1 MDFTS
6 YLIDKML
13 VLVPVLY
20 IIGMM
25 IKSTPKVK
33 DWLIPWIILGLG
45 LIGAVGI
52 GITAGIPI
60 VDAIIQGILVAGV
73 TVFTNQ
79 LIMQTKEKELDRKL
93 PAL

>member
-25 IKSTPKVK
+25 IKSTPAVK
-33 DWLIPWIILGLG
+33 DWLIPWILLGLG
-45 LIGAVGI
+45 LVGAVAI
-52 GITAGIPI
+52 GITTGVPI
-60 VDAIIQGILVAGV
+60 VDAVIQGILVTGV
-73 TVFTNQ
+73 TVLTNQ
-79 LIMQTKEKELDRKL
+79 LIIQTKAKN
-93 PAL
+93 

>member
-25 IKSTPKVK
+25 VKSTPKVK

-79 LIMQTKEKELDRKL
+79 LIMQTTEKE
-93 PAL
+93 

>member
-25 IKSTPKVK
+25 IKSTPAVK

-60 VDAIIQGILVAGV
+60 VDAIIQGILVTGV
-73 TVFTNQ
+73 TVLTNQ
-79 LIMQTKEKELDRKL
+79 LIIQTKAKN
-93 PAL
+93 

>member
-1 MDFTS
+1 MDFTN

-13 VLVPVLY
+13 ILVPVLY

-33 DWLIPWIILGLG
+33 DWLIPWILLVLG
-45 LIGAVGI
+45 LIGAIAI
-52 GITAGIPI
+52 GITANIPL
-60 VDAIIQGILVAGV
+60 VDAIIQGILVTGV

-79 LIMQTKEKELDRKL
+79 LIVQTKAKE
-93 PAL
+93 

>member
-13 VLVPVLY
+13 ILVPVLY

-45 LIGAVGI
+45 LIGAVAI
-52 GITAGIPI
+52 GLSAGIPV
-60 VDAIIQGILVAGV
+60 VDAVIQGVLVAGV

-79 LIMQTKEKELDRKL
+79 LVTQTVRKE
-93 PAL
+93 